1 MKVRI
6 HSIAELIEF
15 IKDTDLTPYQ
25 LKTLLAKGY
34 HFYIFGNEPKNEIVS
49 FLEKY
54 KDSECLPLFMADLKI
69 NN

>member
-1 MKVRI
+1 MVVRL

-15 IKDTDLTPYQ
+15 IRNTELAPDQ

-34 HFYIFGNEPKNEIVS
+34 HFYIYGNEDKDEIIS

-54 KDSECLPLFMADLKI
+54 KDSERLPLFMADLKI
-69 NN
+69 